1 MAVTPGSKALAS
13 EYNNVAELVNKIF
26 GDKYSSASVTDPDRT
41 NHKFGW
47 GGANITDNLSSTTLI
62 TADRLQDLVER
73 TNLMVDRIN
82 INDTILVFAVPTNRI
97 DVLANTPVRA
107 EDLNIVENKLLNSI
121 IANDNYTTV
130 EVPGYADSIVV
141 DPTALNYTRS
151 LPWINKITGEHKW
164 SFDDYSHARY
174 FFNSGGT
181 LGLSLLMSGGS
192 TAGFYNWADIINEI
206 GTLTFTYNNTIQSS
220 SITQGTSEGKGFYD
234 LTEYYGD
241 GSDAGAPN
249 EGLLFTS
256 SGVTAP
262 SYGYGYGYGYGYSGI
277 YVYDGAFESAYPLGD
292 SGYSSYSQRY
302 VKVYGKHANNGSEVH
317 FKIVLDD
324 TSFSQ
329 ITDGTLSV
337 SLRYLMPYS
346 ISGST
351 PGVTTPSIPYNIES
365 DVQFDVTPAPIASV
379 VDDFNTGD
387 DS

>member
-151 LPWINKITGEHKW
+151 LPWTNKITGEHKW
-164 SFDDYSHARY
+164 SFDDYNHARY

-277 YVYDGAFESAYPLGD
+277 YIYDGAFESAYPLGD

-317 FKIVLDD
+317 FKVVLDD

-346 ISGST
+346 ISSST
-351 PGVTTPSIPYNIES
+351 PGVTTPLIPYNIES